1 VIGNRGLEQAQLK
14 GANILSISANIG
26 EILYGL
32 MRSVTNLGIGEDKH
46 SIH

>member
-1 VIGNRGLEQAQLK
+1 MGNRGLEQAQLKK